1 MKLRQEAYTASSRIS
16 QNRLSIA
23 TAVLTVCVVFAN
35 ATANAAEQTGFRNF
49 VTARHGQLFDGD
61 KPLRFISWNV
71 PNLHY
76 IEDNLPFAE
85 LNAFRWPDRFEVT
98 DALATVRQMGGQ
110 VVRIYV
116 LSVRRTNDPP
126 DKPCHV
132 LGPGKFN
139 EDGFRVLDM
148 IMQIANEQGIRLI
161 IPLVDNWSWWGG
173 AAEYAGFRGK
183 PRDAFWHDPGVI
195 ADFKETIR
203 FVLLRT
209 NTFTGVRYCDDKAI
223 LCWETGNE
231 LESPPGW
238 TREIAA
244 FIKSLDTN
252 HLVMDGYNATT
263 LRGESLAMP
272 EIDIVTTHH
281 YPGARRTFAELIRRN
296 AAKAKG
302 KKPYIVGEF
311 GFVDTPKMA
320 AAIKAVIDSG
330 ATGGLLWSLRFRN
343 RDGGFYWHSEP
354 AGGNRYKAFHW
365 PGSPV
370 GAAYDELNLMRV
382 VYSHA
387 YEIQGL
393 NPPPVPVP
401 APPKMLPVKDAA
413 SITWQG
419 SVGAAAYMVERAP
432 APDGPWTVVGTNI
445 DESFVQYRPLFADE
459 SVVPGRWFYRV
470 RAVNQAGVSDPSAPY
485 GPIEVVHGIFVDEL
499 ADLRKVHKTTGALE
513 IKTDR
518 CRQAKE
524 DAHRLAGKAGAAVV
538 YRVHGPIVRFRA
550 FAFYPGELAHLRF
563 ALSENGK
570 DYVGVTP
577 AESVYYAGP
586 GDYRYW
592 IPVLYEAE
600 SLTNNAMYLRIE
612 FAGPTQIG
620 RVEIS
625 HAFKQQQ

>member
-1 MKLRQEAYTASSRIS
+1 MKFGQYAYNVSSQAS
-16 QNRLSIA
+16 QNRLRVV
-23 TAVLTVCVVFAN
+23 TAVLIVCTVFAV
-35 ATANAAEQTGFRNF
+35 ATANTAEQVGFRNF

-76 IEDNLPFAE
+76 IEDNLPLAV

-116 LSVRRTNDPP
+116 LSVRRANDPP

-139 EDGFRVLDM
+139 EEGFRVLDM

-183 PRDAFWHDPGVI
+183 PREAFWHDPDVI

-209 NTFTGVRYCDDKAI
+209 NTLTGVRYCDDKAI

-263 LRGESLAMP
+263 LRDESLAIP

-281 YPGARRTFAELIRRN
+281 YPGLRRTFAELIRRN
-296 AAKAKG
+296 AAKANG

-311 GFVDTPKMA
+311 GFVDTAKMV

-330 ATGGLLWSLRFRN
+330 AAGGLLWSLRFRN

-365 PGSPV
+365 PGSPI
-370 GAAYDELNLMRV
+370 GAPYDEPNLMRA

-387 YEIQGL
+387 YMIQGL

-432 APDGPWTVVGTNI
+432 TSDGPWTVVGTNI

-459 SVVPGRWFYRV
+459 SVGPGRWYYRV
-470 RAVNQAGVSDPSAPY
+470 RAVNQTGVSEPSVPC
-485 GPIEVVHGIFVDEL
+485 GPVEVVHGTFVDEL
-499 ADLRKVHKTTGALE
+499 ADLRKVHKTTGRLE
-513 IKTDR
+513 IKTDM

-538 YRVHGPIVRFRA
+538 YQVHGPIVGFRA
-550 FAFYPGELAHLRF
+550 CVFYPAEIAHLQF
-563 ALSENGK
+563 ALSEDGK

-577 AESVYYAGP
+577 AWSVYYTGP
-586 GDYRYW
+586 GDYSYW
-592 IPVLYEAE
+592 IPILYEADNLA
-600 SLTNNAMYLRIE
+600 SNARYLRIK
-612 FAGPTQIG
+612 FAAEAQIG
-620 RVEIS
+620 RVEIT
-625 HAFKQQQ
+625 HAFQQQQ

>member
-419 SVGAAAYMVERAP
+419 
-432 APDGPWTVVGTNI
+432 
-445 DESFVQYRPLFADE
+445 
-459 SVVPGRWFYRV
+459 
-470 RAVNQAGVSDPSAPY
+470 
-485 GPIEVVHGIFVDEL
+485 
-499 ADLRKVHKTTGALE
+499 
-513 IKTDR
+513 
-518 CRQAKE
+518 
-524 DAHRLAGKAGAAVV
+524 
-538 YRVHGPIVRFRA
+538 
-550 FAFYPGELAHLRF
+550 
-563 ALSENGK
+563 
-570 DYVGVTP
+570 
-577 AESVYYAGP
+577 
-586 GDYRYW
+586 
-592 IPVLYEAE
+592 
-600 SLTNNAMYLRIE
+600 
-612 FAGPTQIG
+612 
-620 RVEIS
+620 
-625 HAFKQQQ
+625 